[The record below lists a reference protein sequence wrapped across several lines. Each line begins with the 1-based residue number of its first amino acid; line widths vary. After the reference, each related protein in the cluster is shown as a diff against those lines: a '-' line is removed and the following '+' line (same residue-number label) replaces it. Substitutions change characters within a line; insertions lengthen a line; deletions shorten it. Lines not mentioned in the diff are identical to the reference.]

1 MSDFPSSSLE
11 ASLTRLGIRWQH
23 VTSAFHTHHFLELE
37 VGIHRP
43 APILREVI
51 SSISL
56 LPLQFIYYYFIW
68 LKGQEFKLLLH
79 PFLILYVKENLWL
92 GGELKN

>member
-1 MSDFPSSSLE
+1 MATCHVSL
-11 ASLTRLGIRWQH
+11 L
-23 VTSAFHTHHFLELE
+23 HTYHFLELE

-43 APILREVI
+43 APILRGEI

-56 LPLQFIYYYFIW
+56 LPLQSIYYYFIW

-79 PFLILYVKENLWL
+79 PFLTLYVKENLWL
-92 GGELKN
+92 GGEFKN